1 MKRQANEWKKT
12 VANHTTIRGYYS
24 KHIKNSYNSIA
35 KKKKKSIKIWA
46 EDLNRHF
53 SKEDIQ
59 MTKRFMK
66 R

>member
-35 KKKKKSIKIWA
+35 KKKKKINQNMGRGS
-46 EDLNRHF
+46 E
-53 SKEDIQ
+53 
-59 MTKRFMK
+59 
-66 R
+66 